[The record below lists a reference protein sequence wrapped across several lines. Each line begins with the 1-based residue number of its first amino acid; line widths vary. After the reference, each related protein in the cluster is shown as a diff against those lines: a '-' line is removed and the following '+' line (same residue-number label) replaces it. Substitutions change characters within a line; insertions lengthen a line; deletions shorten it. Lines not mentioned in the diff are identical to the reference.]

1 MVERDITEDMFTPLD
16 KNSLDAEKINRPI
29 VTYWQDAWARL
40 KRNKAAM
47 ASLML
52 LVLLVV
58 VAIIGPFMNDFR
70 YSDQNYSELN
80 LKPFSAAALENNHF
94 FGTDDL
100 GRDIWQRIWVGT
112 KISLFIGVMAALLD
126 LIIGVLY
133 GAIAGY
139 KGGKTDTIMMRI
151 IEVVVG
157 IPQLILVILLVLILG
172 GSLWTIILAMAISGW
187 MGMARLTRGQ
197 ILQLKE
203 QEFVMAATTLGAD
216 TKRMILK
223 HLIPNALGPILV
235 TVTFTIPSA
244 IFTEAT
250 LSFIGVGLEPPLAS
264 LGSLV
269 NDGYKML
276 RTYSWNL
283 WFPAAVISI
292 IILAFNILGDGLRDA
307 FDPKMRK

>member
-1 MVERDITEDMFTPLD
+1 MMERDITEDMFTPLD
-16 KNSLDAEKINRPI
+16 KDSLDAEKINRPI